1 MNHVG
6 HFLTSHPLVL
16 LAVTIV
22 LEQAGIPIAA
32 APILLLIGALTGSEA
47 VNLPLAILVAISAS
61 VFVDCAWFDLGQSHR
76 SKPAG
81 ALSHLRSMDARS
93 FRISHLFTRRAG
105 AAMFVA
111 RFLPGPNFAAALA
124 GLTGFSR
131 LRFVLLDITVSGLWA
146 MLYLVAGR
154 FLPKGLRV
162 WLSSAMSASPGLA
175 ICFILGSA
183 AVILVLSRFSRLQSR
198 HGASEDPTQITMNP
212 ESTATDIYPNS
223 EIVQTGE
230 VQ

>member
-16 LAVTIV
+16 LAVTVV

-47 VNLPLAILVAISAS
+47 VSLPLATAVAISAS
-61 VFVDCAWFDLGQSHR
+61 LFVDCAWFDLGHSR
-76 SKPAG
+76 KSKPHG
-81 ALSHLRSMDARS
+81 ALGHLRSVDARS
-93 FRISHLFTRRAG
+93 FRIGHLFTRRAG
-105 AAMFVA
+105 AAMFLA

-154 FLPKGLRV
+154 FLPKGLRI

-175 ICFILGSA
+175 ICFIFGSA
-183 AVILVLSRFSRLQSR
+183 VVILLLSRFSRFQSR
-198 HGASEDPTQITMNP
+198 RGVSGDPTRFTASP
-212 ESTATDIYPNS
+212 ESNAADIYSNS
-223 EIVQTGE
+223 EIAQTQE